1 MEERLIELETKLS
14 FQDKTLQE
22 LIDIITAQ
30 QQQIDQLS
38 KYIATI
44 AGHLQD
50 MDIPIKTK

>member
-30 QQQIDQLS
+30 QKQIDQLN

-44 AGHLQD
+44 AGHLQEL
-50 MDIPIKTK
+50 DIPTKTK

>member
-30 QQQIDQLS
+30 QKQIDQLN

-50 MDIPIKTK
+50 MNMPIKSK